1 MNSRKRSAARI
12 RQGIERGAW
21 VGSALVTMLIAMA
34 LLQSAGCS
42 KAEEGRDPGDA
53 ADASSEPVVKLHGK
67 PEPFTFDA
75 ETKARQKLVLVA
87 LARAPADLVIENAR
101 VLNVH
106 SLSWMEAQDIVIAE
120 SRIAWVGP
128 HGEWEGEAKKTVDAG
143 GLSAVPGFGESHKH
157 IESSHLTPE
166 HEAAMVLPQGTTWVA
181 EGSHE
186 LSNVVGENNA
196 RFWLMARDAGSPL
209 KIYPALGSATPP
221 TAYELGGGYYGYEEV
236 ARMLASDRR
245 VAGLGEVMDWPA
257 VWDPE
262 NPGYQRLWETMQATR
277 DARAVIEGHGG
288 GLTELPEING
298 MAAAG
303 LSSDHETRVGKEAW
317 DKMQRGIFLELRP
330 DTIRVAIPYFLEQ
343 GLEDWTNVSVTTDD
357 RDASASLKLGT
368 MDYNLRVAIES
379 GAPLEAAYAMAS
391 YYPARHWHLE
401 DQVGSI
407 APGRHADIVLLSD
420 PETVAIEQV
429 YADGELVGDKGEYL
443 GPIPEIDYPDWATDT
458 MNVGRELLPEDF
470 VIRVP
475 AGTETAEVA
484 LLEPFYFE
492 EDFMTARLP
501 VDAEGVVQLD
511 PAQPISKIGLTDRYQ
526 GKGAVAAM
534 YWRDIGPVTPGS
546 AASCSVAHDL
556 HNIWSV
562 GNSDR
567 AMAMATNKVASMDGG
582 CALVRGHEVVAS
594 VRYEIGG
601 LMTQRPAQEVA
612 AEIDA
617 LHAAADEMEWLG
629 DSPGWPKRMIFAFLT
644 ASPWKWALVA
654 PYEGN
659 PQGFV
664 NVATGETHPV
674 AWPAD

>member
-1 MNSRKRSAARI
+1 MRSMRTVTPTAAR
-12 RQGIERGAW
+12 A
-21 VGSALVTMLIAMA
+21 A
-34 LLQSAGCS
+34 LLCAVMLASPAG
-42 KAEEGRDPGDA
+42 AAGPGTVTLYD
-53 ADASSEPVVKLHGK
+53 K

-75 ETKARQKLVLVA
+75 ETQARQKLVLVA
-87 LARAPADLVIENAR
+87 LEKAPADLVISGAT

-106 SLSWMEAQDIVIAE
+106 TLQWMENHDIVIAE
-120 SRIAWVGP
+120 GRIAWVGP
-128 HGEWEGEAKKTVDAG
+128 GGEWGGKAAKTVDAEG
-143 GLSAVPGFGESHKH
+143 QWAVPGFGESHKH

-166 HEAAMVLPQGTTWVA
+166 YEAAMVLPQGTTWIA

-186 LSNVVGENNA
+186 FSNVSGEHNVD
-196 RFWLMARDAGSPL
+196 FWLMARDAGSPL

-221 TAYELGGGYYGYEEV
+221 TAYEVGGGYYGYDEV

-257 VWDPE
+257 IWNAE
-262 NPGYQRLWETMQATR
+262 SPGYQRLWETMQATR

-303 LSSDHETRVGKEAW
+303 LSSDHETQVGKEAW
-317 DKMQRGIFLELRP
+317 DKMARGIFLELRP

-343 GLEDWTNVSVTTDD
+343 GLADWSNVSVTTDD
-357 RDASASLKLGT
+357 RDASASLELGT
-368 MDYNLRVAIES
+368 MDYNLRVALDS

-407 APGRHADIVLLSD
+407 APGRYADIVLLSD
-420 PETVAIEQV
+420 PEKVAITDV
-429 YADGELVGDKGEYL
+429 YADGMLVGDDGKYV
-443 GPIPEIDYPDWATDT
+443 GPIPEIEYPEWATDT
-458 MNVGRELLPEDF
+458 MNVGREVTADDF
-470 VIRVP
+470 AIRVP
-475 AGTETAEVA
+475 AGTETATVA
-484 LLEPFYFE
+484 VLEPFYFG
-492 EDFMTARLP
+492 EDFMTAQLP
-501 VDAEGVVQLD
+501 VDASGLVQLD
-511 PAQPISKIGLTDRYQ
+511 PDQPLSKIGLTDRYQ
-526 GKGAVAAM
+526 GRGAVSSM
-534 YWRDIGPVTPGS
+534 YWQNIGPTTPGS

-567 AMAMATNKVASMDGG
+567 AMAMATNRVAAMGGG
-582 CALVRGHEVVAS
+582 CALVRGHEVAAS

-601 LMTQRPAQEVA
+601 LMTQRPAREVA
-612 AEIDA
+612 NEIDA
-617 LHAAADEMEWLG
+617 MYAAAEEMEWLG
-629 DSPGWPKRMIFAFLT
+629 EAPGWPKRMIFAFLT

-659 PQGFV
+659 PEGLV

-674 AWPAD
+674 AWPAE

>member
-1 MNSRKRSAARI
+1 MKRLQATTAADSLEAAVR
-12 RQGIERGAW
+12 RAW
-21 VGSALVTMLIAMA
+21 MAPVVVIASMLGV
-34 LLQSAGCS
+34 AGCGGS
-42 KAEEGRDPGDA
+42 GGDTESEA
-53 ADASSEPVVKLHGK
+53 TDAVALHGA
-67 PEPFTFDA
+67 PEAFEFDA

-87 LARAPADLVIENAR
+87 LAKAPADLVIENAR

-106 SLSWMEAQDIVIAE
+106 TLSWMNAQDIVVAE
-120 SRIAWVGP
+120 GRIAWVGP
-128 HGEWEGEAKKTVDAG
+128 TGEWGGKAEETVDAE

-166 HEAAMVLPQGTTWVA
+166 YEAAMVLPQGTTWVA

-186 LSNVVGENNA
+186 FSNVSGEHNA
-196 RFWLMARDAGSPL
+196 TFWLMARDAGSPL

-221 TAYELGGGYYGYEEV
+221 TAYEVGGGYYGYDEV
-236 ARMLASDRR
+236 ERMLASDRR

-257 VWDPE
+257 IWNKE
-262 NPGYQRLWETMQATR
+262 SPGYQRLWETMQATR

-303 LSSDHETRVGKEAW
+303 LSSDHETQVGKEAW
-317 DKMQRGIFLELRP
+317 DKMERGIFLELRP

-407 APGRHADIVLLSD
+407 APGRYADIVLLSD
-420 PETVAIEQV
+420 PQTVAIEKV
-429 YADGELVGDKGEYL
+429 YADGALVGDEGEYV

-458 MNVGRELLPEDF
+458 MNVGRELVPEDF
-470 VIRVP
+470 AIRVP

-492 EDFMTARLP
+492 EDYMTARLP

-511 PAQPISKIGLTDRYQ
+511 PEQPISKIGLTDRYQ
-526 GKGAVAAM
+526 GKGAVSAM
-534 YWRDIGPVTPGS
+534 YWREIGPTTPDS

-601 LMTQRPAQEVA
+601 LMTQRPAEEVA

-617 LHAAADEMEWLG
+617 LHAAADDMEWLG

-659 PQGFV
+659 PEGFV

-674 AWPAD
+674 AWPAE